1 MVLVSTIRP
10 SISVDILQ
18 PISEIPLGA
27 HASILNPNPNSNVG
41 FGPKALPDLDL
52 LLGSDLDPIAKLDPI
67 GLHPLTN
74 RKHDL
79 GLSAVSNFAPTAN
92 TNLAPDLDFIANPD
106 PIVVANSN
114 TDPIGNINLTLDSSF
129 IPNVDSN
136 LGLNPLPSLLV
147 LDPNHDPSPNFDFL
161 GPDPNC
167 NPGFVPVIPVPSFD
181 PIQLPDAIPES
192 GSLDPSLDPDDPD
205 PDPDPLSSLVPISP
219 ASPPHSQ
226 SPTATLQSTNTQ
238 TQSSSSSSGD
248 GSLFRQRGSQAAQP
262 DETGRVPPYVDFTEF
277 YALWGSEHSDGQST
291 QGGLGPQ

>member
-18 PISEIPLGA
+18 PISEIP
-27 HASILNPNPNSNVG
+27 NP
-41 FGPKALPDLDL
+41 LPDLDL

-67 GLHPLTN
+67 GLEPLPN
-74 RKHDL
+74 PKHDL
-79 GLSAVSNFAPTAN
+79 GLIAVSNCAPTAN
-92 TNLAPDLDFIANPD
+92 TTLAPDLDLIVNPA
-106 PIVVANSN
+106 PTVVANFN
-114 TDPIGNINLTLDSSF
+114 TDPIGNINLILDSSF
-129 IPNVDSN
+129 IPNVNSN
-136 LGLNPLPSLLV
+136 LEQNPLPNLNLLV

-161 GPDPNC
+161 GPDSNC
-167 NPGFVPVIPVPSFD
+167 NPSFVPLIPVPNFD
-181 PIQLPDAIPES
+181 PIQFPNAIPES
-192 GSLDPSLDPDDPD
+192 GSLNPSLD
-205 PDPDPLSSLVPISP
+205 PDPDPLTSLVPISP

-277 YALWGSEHSDGQST
+277 YALWGSEHSDGQSQ